1 MSSFDRFAEL
11 WAIDFEF
18 SIGADRRP
26 WPLCMCAHEIRSGR
40 TIKMWRE
47 ELHACRAA
55 PFDVGPD
62 TLVIG
67 YSLQA
72 ECDCFLSLGWELP
85 VNICDLYV
93 EYLAT
98 RNPTPMKERKLLHA
112 LSAHGLSHAWHAEKE
127 EMQQKA
133 ATQTAWSE
141 SDKAEMITYCSEDVT
156 ADCALFKAMAPT
168 MDVAR
173 MLYYGRFI
181 KAVACMYSRGIPVD
195 AELHRAMAERWDE
208 IKLAFIRRD
217 AAEFDVYDGTTF
229 KQTKFLALLERLGIS
244 WPVTEKAGRPRN
256 DHATWSRLVKQHPGL
271 EPLRR
276 VKATITDLRLN
287 KLPVGSDGRARC
299 WLGPFW
305 TSTGRSLP
313 SPSEFIFAMPKW
325 VRGLIQP
332 PPGYGFAYLDFG
344 GQEVVIAAGLSGDE
358 VMQRDVL
365 EADPYVAFGIRAKL
379 LPEGATK
386 QSHPTMRDALKVA
399 FLGSNYGMTAYGL
412 AAAVG
417 IPLVQAEEIL
427 ARHRSRYRVFYRW
440 RDDMVA
446 SALFTGSIATPLGW
460 TCRVGPETSPRTL
473 MDFPCQAGGGDML
486 RAAVIA
492 GTDAG
497 LSIVATVHDA
507 IALTAPLDEFDDAV
521 ETMRRLM
528 AKAGE
533 LITGGLPVRVET
545 EAMIRYPERFPSPPR
560 KGRDTWTEVL
570 GVLRGLGQKVA

>member
-1 MSSFDRFAEL
+1 MV
-11 WAIDFEF
+11 
-18 SIGADRRP
+18 
-26 WPLCMCAHEIRSGR
+26 AHEIRSGR

-47 ELHACRAA
+47 ELYACSAA
-55 PFDVGPD
+55 PFDVGPAA
-62 TLVIG
+62 LVIG

-72 ECDCFLSLGWELP
+72 ECDCFLALGWPLP
-85 VNICDLYV
+85 VHICDLYV

-98 RNPTPMKERKLLHA
+98 RNPTPMKKRKLLDA
-112 LSAHGLSHAWHAEKE
+112 LAAHGLAHAWHAEKE

-133 ATQTAWSE
+133 ATQVDWPEQDRTA
-141 SDKAEMITYCSEDVT
+141 MIAYCAEDVM
-156 ADCALFKAMAPT
+156 ADRALFEAMAPT
-168 MDVAR
+168 MDVPR

-181 KAVACMYSRGIPVD
+181 KAVAHMYSRGIPVD
-195 AELHRAMAERWDE
+195 AELHRAMAAYWDE
-208 IKLAFIRRD
+208 IKLAFIERD
-217 AAEFDVYDGTTF
+217 AAAFDVYDGTTF
-229 KQTKFLALLERLGIS
+229 KQDKFVALLDRRGIS
-244 WPVTEKAGRPRN
+244 WPVTEKAGRPRT
-256 DHATWSRLVKQHPGL
+256 DRETWGRLVKHHPEL
-271 EPLRR
+271 APLAR
-276 VKATITDLRLN
+276 VKSTITDLRLN

-299 WLGPFW
+299 WMGPFW

-325 VRGLIQP
+325 VRGLIRP
-332 PPGYGFAYLDFG
+332 PPGHGFAYLDFG

-358 VMQRDVL
+358 VMQRDVM

-386 QSHPTMRDALKVA
+386 QSHPGMRDALKVA

-412 AAAVG
+412 AAAVH

-440 RDDMVA
+440 RDDTVA
-446 SALFTGSIATPLGW
+446 SAMFTGSIATPFGW

-486 RAAVIA
+486 RAAVVA

-497 LSIVATVHDA
+497 LSICATVHDA

-521 ETMRRLM
+521 ETLRRLM
-528 AKAGE
+528 VRAGE

-545 EAMIRYPERFPSPPR
+545 EVAIRYPERFPSPPR
-560 KGRDTWTEVL
+560 KGRDTWSEVM
-570 GVLRGLGQKVA
+570 GVLRGLGQEVA